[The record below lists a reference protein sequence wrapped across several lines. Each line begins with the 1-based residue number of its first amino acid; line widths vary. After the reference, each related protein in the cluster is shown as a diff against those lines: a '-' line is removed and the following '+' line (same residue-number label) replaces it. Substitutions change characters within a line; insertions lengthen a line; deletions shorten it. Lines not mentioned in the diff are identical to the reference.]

1 LGDRGY
7 VESRACAIQRAQL
20 QQIGVFYKENEMPQ
34 KVRYYGDRATFPAGA
49 CVHCLRPATQKIE
62 LVRVKGRL
70 SGGYAVR
77 KVEVPFCD
85 ACVALREAKTPRQVL
100 FQRVAI
106 GQSLLLSAVVAV
118 YVYVTT
124 ASIGSG
130 VWRVTGNWTWRA
142 LLGVLSGQVVFG
154 ILYLV
159 VRPWARRFR
168 SAETRAA
175 LRAVSIAG
183 FDWETTTLQFA
194 DDEYA
199 ERFIRA
205 NSSGTRE

>member
-1 LGDRGY
+1 
-7 VESRACAIQRAQL
+7 
-20 QQIGVFYKENEMPQ
+20 MPQ

-49 CVHCLRPATQKIE
+49 CVHCLRPATQEIE
-62 LVRVKGRL
+62 LTRVKTRL

-77 KVEVPFCD
+77 KVGVPFCD
-85 ACVALREAKTPRQVL
+85 ACVALRESKTRRQVL
-100 FQRVAI
+100 FERVAF
-106 GQSLLLSAVVAV
+106 GQNLLLSLVVAA

-124 ASIGSG
+124 ASITSG
-130 VWRVTGNWTWRA
+130 VWRASGYWAWRV

-159 VRPWARRFR
+159 VRPWARRFQ

-175 LRAVSIAG
+175 LRAVSIAD
-183 FDWETTTLQFA
+183 FDWETTTLEFA

-199 ERFIRA
+199 ERFTQA
-205 NSSGTRE
+205 NSSGAK

>member
-1 LGDRGY
+1 M
-7 VESRACAIQRAQL
+7 A
-20 QQIGVFYKENEMPQ
+20 Q

-49 CVHCLRPATQKIE
+49 CVHCLRPATQEIE
-62 LVRVKGRL
+62 LIRVKTRL

-77 KVEVPFCD
+77 KVGVPFCD
-85 ACVALREAKTPRQVL
+85 ACVALREARSPRQAL
-100 FQRVAI
+100 FQWVAL
-106 GQSLLLSAVVAV
+106 GQSLLLSLVVAV

-124 ASIGSG
+124 ASIASG
-130 VWRVTGNWTWRA
+130 VWRASGNWTWRA

-175 LRAVSIAG
+175 QRAVSIAD
-183 FDWETTTLQFA
+183 FDWETTTLEFA

-199 ERFIRA
+199 ERFTRA
-205 NSSGTRE
+205 NSSGAE